1 MRMHYTT
8 LATMSAAICGALA
21 LTWMCAPDVP
31 LSIWD
36 IETSY
41 ASSFV
46 GRRCAALFA
55 GLGIMLWLARHSEP
69 STARKAMSIGLAA
82 GCSILAVLGLAEFF
96 TQHANALILPAVLVE
111 IVLALSFLVLE
122 RRPAGTADL
131 QMPS

>member
-1 MRMHYTT
+1 MRMRYTT
-8 LATMSAAICGALA
+8 LATMSATICSALA
-21 LTWMCAPDVP
+21 LTWMCVPDLP

-41 ASSFV
+41 SSGFV

-55 GLGIMLWLARHSEP
+55 ALGIMLWLARHSEP
-69 STARKAMSIGLAA
+69 STARNAMSIGLAA
-82 GCSILAVLGLAEFF
+82 GCLILAVLGLAEFF
-96 TQHANALILPAVLVE
+96 AQHANALILPAVLVE
-111 IVLALSFLVLE
+111 TVLALSFLMVE

>member
-1 MRMHYTT
+1 MHYTT
-8 LATMSAAICGALA
+8 LATVSAAICGTLA

-36 IETSY
+36 IETSF
-41 ASSFV
+41 SSGFV

-69 STARKAMSIGLAA
+69 SAARKAMSIGLAA
-82 GCSILAVLGLAEFF
+82 GCSILAALGLVEFF

-111 IVLALSFLVLE
+111 IVLALSFLMVE
-122 RRPAGTADL
+122 RRSAGAADL